1 MIRFAGRKM
10 YNIFIF
16 SLFVFFVSFD
26 LVSLPKSLCIMD
38 NIQIDLPLNAVN
50 LNVDKLVPEISVSAV
65 NCNSLNMGTV
75 TKHTRLRKFYGIVS
89 LKTDVIFLSDT
100 RMCNKSGLTDMR
112 FINDTFAVNPYCSY
126 DFFHKLVKNSRGVLF

>member
-50 LNVDKLVPEISVSAV
+50 LNVNKLVPEISVSAV

-75 TKHTRLRKFYGIVS
+75 TKHTRLRKFYGIFS
-89 LKTDVIFLSDT
+89 LKKDVIFLSDT
-100 RMCNKSGLTDMR
+100 RMCNK
-112 FINDTFAVNPYCSY
+112 N
-126 DFFHKLVKNSRGVLF
+126 